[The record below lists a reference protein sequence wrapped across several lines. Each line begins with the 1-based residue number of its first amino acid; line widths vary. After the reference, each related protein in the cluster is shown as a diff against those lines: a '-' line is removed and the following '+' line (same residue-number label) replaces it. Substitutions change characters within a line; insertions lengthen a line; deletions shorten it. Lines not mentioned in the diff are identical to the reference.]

1 MSEKYDVFIS
11 YSSKD
16 KDVAFYL
23 LDKIEKQGIKCWIAP
38 RNEIAGLT
46 YAHQILR
53 AIENSYVVLVC
64 FSTNANTSEHV
75 ESEVDIAYCAGKIII
90 PFRIDECEMSAGL
103 RYYLNKKHWLNGIP
117 IDEEAVEKL
126 ISSII
131 ANIPEYA
138 KSQEMERS
146 IDNAMVVVSNLLSKS
161 EDMDTAV
168 SIQKD
173 DSMMARL
180 DKLKQLYNSIK
191 ELEENLIYAATMKTF
206 IEENAAY
213 FNDSGKGKSKYDF
226 LANAKGELMLII
238 HTLKGVP
245 DNSILA
251 YDESV
256 DNIILKKNQNSVI
269 ILESISKSIFPYLKN
284 NERILVVEID
294 DDNQTNPIVNQYYST
309 IKEYYNTNNLPQTHN
324 LTQEQIAS
332 YPNSRYDILQDK
344 DGNVLIIISAI
355 PGEPINGAAIYDDKR
370 LLIIKNKDA
379 VITLDDLPAKT
390 IELFANVE
398 TVKVYETFKG
408 EAVAQYELRLLP
420 TDNID
425 L

>member
-1 MSEKYDVFIS
+1 MSEKFDVFIS

-23 LDKIEKQGIKCWIAP
+23 CDKIEKQGIKCWIAP

-46 YAHQILR
+46 YARQILQ

-117 IDEEAVEKL
+117 VDEEAVEKL

-191 ELEENLIYAATMKTF
+191 ELEENLIYASMMKTF

-213 FNDSGKGKSKYDF
+213 FNDSGKGKSKYD
-226 LANAKGELMLII
+226 LLVNAKGELMLII
-238 HTLKGVP
+238 HSLKGIP
-245 DNSILA
+245 NNSILA

-256 DNIILKKNQNSVI
+256 DNIILKKNQNNVI
-269 ILESISKSIFPYLKN
+269 ILESVPKSLFPYLKN
-284 NERILVVEID
+284 NEKILVVEID
-294 DDNQTNPIVNQYYST
+294 EDNQINPIVNQYYSI
-309 IKEYYNTNNLPQTHN
+309 IKGYNTNNLPQKHN
-324 LTQEQIAS
+324 LTKEQIS
-332 YPNSRYDILQDK
+332 SNPNNRYDILQDK
-344 DGNVLIIISAI
+344 DGNVLIIIGAI
-355 PGEPINGAAIYDDKR
+355 PGEPINGAVVYDDKK
-370 LLIIKNKDA
+370 LLIVKNKDA
-379 VITLDDLPAKT
+379 AITLDDLPAKT
-390 IELFANVE
+390 IEAFANVE
-398 TVKVYETFKG
+398 TVKIIETFKG
-408 EAVAQYELRLLP
+408 EAVAQYEMRLLP
-420 TDNID
+420 TDYIS